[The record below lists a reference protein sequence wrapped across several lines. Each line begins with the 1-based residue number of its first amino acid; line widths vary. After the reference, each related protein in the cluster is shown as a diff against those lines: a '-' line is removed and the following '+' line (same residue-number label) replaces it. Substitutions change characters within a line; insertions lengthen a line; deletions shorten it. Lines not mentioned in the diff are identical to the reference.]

1 MANSN
6 VISLISGVLVDIRP
20 KGLSPAQASEQILS
34 VLEENGLYLARAG
47 LSGQLV
53 PNNKMSIKHDTAQR
67 VFDPE
72 APYAPKGAPAR
83 GCEAQQKRAKQGVNL
98 AELEASE
105 ASVPVPD
112 DFSAIPDLHATLA
125 CECTIAENGCID
137 PSLCLAEHSLAAIP
151 AITRW
156 NFHSAERIAGGCQQ
170 VGWSGWA
177 HPAVMK
183 ILGRFPSNRGIQHV
197 MARTHKSIQHLNE
210 RVKCHLVKTCAD
222 GTPVYHF
229 EYLIGPR
236 RNEPGAVKISQALA
250 TLPLDARIGGS
261 LPEKEGPTAEVPLPT
276 SFVATPPVQALG
288 GLSIVPTFLPV
299 LREAPGFSRTWEHD
313 TWPTQMIQ
321 AGTRFTIT
329 NDQLNIRS
337 QRQSE
342 FVYHYPRELAPPSIG
357 ETFRDDLHSLW
368 AYRPR
373 NREWHTREISKP
385 CGYSRYFRAV
395 PPSRIPVPDFEAIT
409 NFVSGTIDYD
419 NLSKADKVGGFMRA
433 MGARANRLQ
442 QGFEAEIQAR
452 WLSTR
457 DFAQSGAATRQH
469 FELCYRVASRYIGA
483 QVVAE
488 MNNRIPDC
496 ALVVDNTTTN
506 VQIIHINA
514 ATPLPPPGMAPG
526 AAPIN
531 NGEFEMWQWPNLTGL
546 ANGTMQFLDVEG
558 MPRELVGQLLGA
570 LLPLGNANI
579 PYVRRTLNAGQPDE
593 EFSSYALH
601 MLRNTFPNGVTHVF
615 LHHGNNPLPPQVDQN
630 WLIAHAFDP
639 PDASMLSTVVRHI
652 VARHDL
658 GSQMVDA
665 FQTALYRA
673 VGYKAE
679 FVMGT
684 DAARV
689 DNEVI
694 DADGNFT
701 LDLPRNNTRWDYF
714 DAFYEP
720 VALPSFLESFLRHTP
735 STVVHIGTL
744 LSHARAVSLNWACK
758 TLTMLGLEWSAPRVG
773 GNQFIRGHLDKWERK
788 YYWSTIS
795 LWASVH
801 DNAMALQFGFAPPA
815 IARAT
820 EAGSVVDWWQNHTA
834 PYLANHYMELWMSD
848 MMPTFQVLPYY
859 DPEANSSCVQWPE
872 DTPRSALSWLTFDN
886 SRFARVA
893 REFKAF
899 PGYAWLGDGG
909 SEYNLQ
915 FYVAQGNNNAWRK
928 AGAHQK
934 GELVWWP
941 GDMPDQQPVAAAPVP
956 ITNMGPINT
965 PFADFLLPGSVRS
978 NDIATVNI
986 RSWGIRQ
993 TAADPLTD
1001 RESHRWWEATQQLPH
1016 RSLMVNYIHP
1026 PCERRQVEDIANYSV
1041 VLWEQGNKFAGITFS
1056 NLFDEVTR
1064 ADARFDQVK
1073 PQQSMFNLNFDSK
1086 PTTFSAQKPSRIT
1099 AGRPHHDNADLAYRP
1114 DVSFSNQQA
1123 NRNPSPSKQ
1132 PRIFSKLPP
1141 QLRENV
1147 AHLSS
1152 ASGKIEYDSKYPHY
1166 EDELPPME
1174 EQAIE
1179 IDGPNVSMVPNEAL
1193 SEAQLRRLAQID
1205 NAAMVMDE
1213 QFQEYLAEQKRRVL
1227 ASPPQNTRPAPVRP
1241 TSPRQ
1246 RSRNPNPRPY
1256 TPPKPRVQT
1265 QYRAFTGSIPV
1276 KKKVEILESRSP
1288 VVVNDSAAV
1297 EAQAAAKRLAEF
1309 VKPAFRPNDTG
1320 PRYPSSNYRP
1330 AKPSPSPPQSV
1341 VSVDE
1346 DSENPPLP
1354 PPNLGLAPALA
1365 QDDNQVSDAFTRQ
1378 LAEQFRDTSERSLD
1392 KSTSEVT
1399 GTKN

>member
-1 MANSN
+1 MASPTA
-6 VISLISGVLVDIRP
+6 ISLISKALVDIRP
-20 KGLSPAQASEQILS
+20 KGLSPAQASEQILTI
-34 VLEENGLYLARAG
+34 LEENGFYLARAG

-53 PNNKMSIKHDTAQR
+53 PNNKMSIMHDAAQR

-112 DFSAIPDLHATLA
+112 DFDQVPDLHATLA
-125 CECTIAENGCID
+125 CECTISENGCID
-137 PSLCLAEHSLAAIP
+137 PSLCLVEHSLAAIP

-156 NFHSAERIAGGCQQ
+156 NFHSAERIVGGCQQ

-183 ILGRFPSNRGIQHV
+183 ILGRFPTNRGIQHV
-197 MARTHKSIQHLNE
+197 MARTHKAIQHLNE
-210 RVKCHLVKTCAD
+210 KVKPRLVKTCKD
-222 GTPVYHF
+222 GTPVYHL
-229 EYLIGPR
+229 EYLIGAR
-236 RNEPGAVKISQALA
+236 RNEPGAMKISQALA
-250 TLPLDARIGGS
+250 SLPLDARIGGS
-261 LPEKEGPTAEVPLPT
+261 LPEKEGSSAEVPLPS

-299 LREAPGFSRTWEHD
+299 LREAPGFARTWEHD

-321 AGTRFTIT
+321 AGTRFAIT
-329 NDQLNIRS
+329 QDQLNIRS

-342 FVYHYPRELAPPSIG
+342 FVYHYPRELAQPSIG
-357 ETFRDDLHSLW
+357 ETFRDDLNSLW

-373 NREWHTREISKP
+373 NGAWHKREISKP
-385 CGYSRYFRAV
+385 CGYNRYFRAV

-409 NFVSGTIDYD
+409 NFVSGTVDYD

-457 DFAQSGAATRQH
+457 DFAQSGSATRQH
-469 FELCYRVASRYIGA
+469 FELCYRIASRYLGA

-488 MNNRIPDC
+488 MNTRIPDC
-496 ALVVDNTTTN
+496 ALVVDNTATN

-514 ATPLPPPGMAPG
+514 ATPLPPPGQAPG
-526 AAPIN
+526 AAPVN
-531 NGEFEMWQWPNLTGL
+531 NGEFQMWQWPNLTGL

-570 LLPLGNANI
+570 LLPLQNQNI
-579 PYVRRTLNAGQPDE
+579 PYVQRTERAGLPDE
-593 EFSSYALH
+593 NQSAYALH
-601 MLRNTFPNGVTHVF
+601 LLRNTFPNGVTHVF
-615 LHHGNNPLPPQVDQN
+615 LHHGNNPLPAQVDQN
-630 WLIAHAFDP
+630 WLVAHAFDA
-639 PDASMLSTVVRHI
+639 PDASMLSTVIRHI
-652 VARHDL
+652 VSRHDL
-658 GSQMVDA
+658 GSQMTDA
-665 FQTALYRA
+665 FQTALYRSI
-673 VGYKAE
+673 GYKAA

-684 DAARV
+684 DPARV
-689 DNEVI
+689 DNEII

-720 VALPSFLESFLRHTP
+720 VTAPSFIESFLKHTP
-735 STVVHIGTL
+735 STIVHIGSL
-744 LSHARAVSLNWACK
+744 LSHARAVSLNWAAK
-758 TLTMLGLEWSAPRVG
+758 TLTMLGLEWDAPRVG

-815 IARAT
+815 ITRAT
-820 EAGSVVDWWQNHTA
+820 EAGSVVNWWQNHTA

-859 DPEANSSCVQWPE
+859 DPEGNSSFVQWPE

-886 SRFARVA
+886 NRFARVA

-909 SEYNLQ
+909 PEFNLQ
-915 FYVAQGNNNAWRK
+915 FYVAQGNDGAWRK
-928 AGAHQK
+928 QGGLQK
-934 GELVWWP
+934 GELLWWP
-941 GDMPDQQPVAAAPVP
+941 GEMPDQQPVAGVPVP
-956 ITNMGPINT
+956 ITNMGPINS

-993 TAADPLTD
+993 TAARPLTD

-1016 RSLMVNYIHP
+1016 RSLMVNYVHP
-1026 PCERRQVEDIANYSV
+1026 PYERRQVENIANYSV

-1056 NLFDEVTR
+1056 NLFDEVTK
-1064 ADARFDQVK
+1064 ADARFDYIK

-1086 PTTFSAQKPSRIT
+1086 PTTFSEQRPSRVT
-1099 AGRPHHDNADLAYRP
+1099 ARQPNHDNADLSYRP
-1114 DVSFSNQQA
+1114 DASFARSQQQKT
-1123 NRNPSPSKQ
+1123 SSKTGTT
-1132 PRIFSKLPP
+1132 RIFARLPE
-1141 QLRENV
+1141 QFRDNV
-1147 AHLSS
+1147 AHLSA
-1152 ASGKIEYDSKYPHY
+1152 ASGEIEYDSKYPHY

-1179 IDGPNVSMVPNEAL
+1179 IDGPNVSLIPNESL

-1205 NAAMVMDE
+1205 NAALVMDE
-1213 QFQEYLAEQKRRVL
+1213 QFRSYLADQKARVL
-1227 ASPPQNTRPAPVRP
+1227 AVQQPERQRPPPPDRVQRQRPA
-1241 TSPRQ
+1241 
-1246 RSRNPNPRPY
+1246 NPNPRPY
-1256 TPPKPRVQT
+1256 TPPRPRVQT
-1265 QYRAFTGSIPV
+1265 QHRAFTGNIPV
-1276 KKKVEILESRSP
+1276 KKKVQILEERSP

-1297 EAQAAAKRLAEF
+1297 EAQAAAQRLADF
-1309 VKPAFRPNDTG
+1309 IKPAFRPNDTG
-1320 PRYPSSNYRP
+1320 PRYPSTKHVKRQ
-1330 AKPSPSPPQSV
+1330 PSPDPQPPSGEHHTDDHDTAHSPP
-1341 VSVDE
+1341 E
-1346 DSENPPLP
+1346 
-1354 PPNLGLAPALA
+1354 LGLKPEFATEDGQA
-1365 QDDNQVSDAFTRQ
+1365 SDSFSRH
-1378 LAEQFRDTSERSLD
+1378 LAESFRETSERSLD
-1392 KSTSEVT
+1392 KETSQIT